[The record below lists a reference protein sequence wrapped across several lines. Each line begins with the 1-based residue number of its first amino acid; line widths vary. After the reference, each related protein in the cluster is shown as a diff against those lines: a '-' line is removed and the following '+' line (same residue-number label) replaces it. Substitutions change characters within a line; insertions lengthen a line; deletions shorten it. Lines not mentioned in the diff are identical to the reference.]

1 MSTPTTP
8 DNNQPAAK
16 KKPNGCLSGCL
27 IVVLALFII
36 IAVLGAFV
44 SKDDDTDATPTATPV
59 ATEAPTA
66 EPTEAPATSEAS
78 STDEVTTESVAT
90 LVNLATKDNFDDVD
104 VSVDGDVITVNIKQ
118 NGIAADFY
126 ALTQGDADVKD
137 TWDQLV
143 QNQVSLCD
151 QFDKSA
157 SDLGRDDIIFIVQLL
172 NDANPDNVLLSVVD
186 GTVYYNAADDVE

>member
-1 MSTPTTP
+1 MSTIPAP
-8 DNNQPAAK
+8 ENNQSAAK
-16 KKPNGCLSGCL
+16 KKPNGCLVAV
-27 IVVLALFII
+27 ITFVVIMGF
-36 IAVLGAFV
+36 GAIFG
-44 SKDDDTDATPTATPV
+44 STNNKKDDADPAPTATPV

-90 LVNLATKDNFDDVD
+90 LVNLATKDNFDDVY

-151 QFDKSA
+151 QFKKSS

-186 GTVYYNAADDVE
+186 GTVYYNAADDVA

>member
-8 DNNQPAAK
+8 DNNQPTAK
-16 KKPNGCLSGCL
+16 KKPNGCLVV
-27 IVVLALFII
+27 IV
-36 IAVLGAFV
+36 AFV
-44 SKDDDTDATPTATPV
+44 VIMAFGAVFGSNNKGNDADATPTATPV

-78 STDEVTTESVAT
+78 STDEVSTESIAS
-90 LVNLATKDNFDDVD
+90 LVKLAVKDNFDDVD

-143 QNQVSLCD
+143 QNQVELCN

-172 NDANPDNVLLSVVD
+172 NDTNPDNVLVSVVD

>member
-16 KKPNGCLSGCL
+16 KKPNGCL
-27 IVVLALFII
+27 VAI
-36 IAVLGAFV
+36 IAFVVTMAFGAVFG
-44 SKDDDTDATPTATPV
+44 SINKGNDADATPTATPV
-59 ATEAPTA
+59 VTEAPTA

>member
-16 KKPNGCLSGCL
+16 KKPNGCL
-27 IVVLALFII
+27 VAI
-36 IAVLGAFV
+36 IAFVVTMAFGAVFG
-44 SKDDDTDATPTATPV
+44 SINKGNDTDATPTATPV
-59 ATEAPTA
+59 V
-66 EPTEAPATSEAS
+66 TEAPATSEAS

-151 QFDKSA
+151 QFKKSS

>member
-16 KKPNGCLSGCL
+16 KKPNGCL
-27 IVVLALFII
+27 VVI
-36 IAVLGAFV
+36 IAFVVTMAFGAVFG
-44 SKDDDTDATPTATPV
+44 SINKGNDADATPTATPA

-151 QFDKSA
+151 QFKKSS

>member
-8 DNNQPAAK
+8 DNNQPTAK
-16 KKPNGCLSGCL
+16 KKPNGCLVV
-27 IVVLALFII
+27 IV
-36 IAVLGAFV
+36 AFV
-44 SKDDDTDATPTATPV
+44 VIMAFGAVFGSNNKGNDADATPTATPV
-59 ATEAPTA
+59 ATEAPTS

-78 STDEVTTESVAT
+78 STDEVSTESIAS
-90 LVNLATKDNFDDVD
+90 LVKLAVKDNFDDVD

-143 QNQVSLCD
+143 QNQVELCN

-172 NDANPDNVLLSVVD
+172 NDTNPDNVLVSVVD

>member
-1 MSTPTTP
+1 MSTPTTT
-8 DNNQPAAK
+8 DNNQPTAK
-16 KKPNGCLSGCL
+16 KKPNGCLVV
-27 IVVLALFII
+27 IV
-36 IAVLGAFV
+36 AFV
-44 SKDDDTDATPTATPV
+44 VIMAFGAVFGSNNKGNDADATPTATPV
-59 ATEAPTA
+59 ATEAPTS

-78 STDEVTTESVAT
+78 STDEVSTESIAS
-90 LVNLATKDNFDDVD
+90 LVKLAVKDNFDDVD

-143 QNQVSLCD
+143 QNQVELCN
-151 QFDKSA
+151 QFDKST

-172 NDANPDNVLLSVVD
+172 NDTNPDNVLVSVVD

>member
-8 DNNQPAAK
+8 DNNQPTAK
-16 KKPNGCLSGCL
+16 KKPNGCLVV
-27 IVVLALFII
+27 IV
-36 IAVLGAFV
+36 AFV
-44 SKDDDTDATPTATPV
+44 VIMAFGAVFGSNNKGNDADATPTATPV

-78 STDEVTTESVAT
+78 STDEVSTESIAS
-90 LVNLATKDNFDDVD
+90 LVKLAVKDNFDDVD

-143 QNQVSLCD
+143 QNQVELCN

-157 SDLGRDDIIFIVQLL
+157 SDLGRDDVIFIVQLL
-172 NDANPDNVLLSVVD
+172 NDANPDNVLVSVVD

>member
-1 MSTPTTP
+1 MSTIPAP
-8 DNNQPAAK
+8 ENNQSADNK
-16 KKPNGCLSGCL
+16 KKANGCLGIIVIL
-27 IVVLALFII
+27 IVLSVIGNFI
-36 IAVLGAFV
+36 GK
-44 SKDDDTDATPTATPV
+44 KDDADPAPTATPV

-66 EPTEAPATSEAS
+66 EPTEAPASSEAS
-78 STDEVTTESVAT
+78 STDEVSTESIAS
-90 LVNLATKDNFDDVD
+90 LVKLATKDNFDDVD

-137 TWDQLV
+137 AWDQLV

-151 QFDKSA
+151 QFKKSS
-157 SDLGRDDIIFIVQLL
+157 SDSGRDDVIFIVQLL

-186 GTVYYNAADDVE
+186 GTVYYNAADDVQ

>member
-16 KKPNGCLSGCL
+16 KKPNGCLVAIITFV
-27 IVVLALFII
+27 IVMAFG
-36 IAVLGAFV
+36 AVFG
-44 SKDDDTDATPTATPV
+44 SINKGEDTDAPPTATPV

-78 STDEVTTESVAT
+78 STDEVTTESIAS
-90 LVNLATKDNFDDVD
+90 LIHLATKDNFDDVD

-151 QFDKSA
+151 QFKKSA